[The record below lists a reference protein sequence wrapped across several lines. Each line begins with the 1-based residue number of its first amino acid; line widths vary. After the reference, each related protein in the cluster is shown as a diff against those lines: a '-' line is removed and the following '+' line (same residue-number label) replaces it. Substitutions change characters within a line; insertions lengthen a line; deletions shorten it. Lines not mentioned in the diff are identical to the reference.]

1 MDNLINF
8 LKLRQIKILFISLII
23 ESFIIFIIP
32 TNQFIKFYDS
42 ILSSYSIMLSVS
54 ASLFGFLIT
63 FLSILLM
70 FPEEGRVKLLK
81 KDELYIYVFYCLL
94 FSILTQLL
102 LFIFCVLGTLFGII
116 LPYQNKLY
124 IIIIIFSISTIFLDL
139 WILKN
144 MIDVLQI
151 KD

>member
-1 MDNLINF
+1 
-8 LKLRQIKILFISLII
+8 
-23 ESFIIFIIP
+23 
-32 TNQFIKFYDS
+32 
-42 ILSSYSIMLSVS
+42 
-54 ASLFGFLIT
+54 
-63 FLSILLM
+63 M

-144 MIDVLQI
+144 MIDVSQI

>member
-81 KDELYIYVFYCLL
+81 KGLC
-94 FSILTQLL
+94 
-102 LFIFCVLGTLFGII
+102 
-116 LPYQNKLY
+116 
-124 IIIIIFSISTIFLDL
+124 
-139 WILKN
+139 
-144 MIDVLQI
+144 
-151 KD
+151 